1 MKDKIYAE
9 LKKKYSDQLTSKF
22 MESLSERL
30 AESVKEESEIESVID
45 GLESSP
51 ISIKDVK
58 SESTRYAHRM
68 QQRVKE
74 LEALV
79 QTQPPT
85 PEPTLEQKPQT
96 NPDYNA
102 LMQKIEIL
110 EKRESQR
117 EARAMLLERAKAK
130 NIPAVL
136 LDGIQVDSPDKVD
149 ETVNALYDKA
159 QTLRQ
164 QMIQEGL
171 VGEPPKKPSGGASSN
186 QIADDIKNLSAKI

>member
-9 LKKKYSDQLTSKF
+9 LKKKYSGQLTSKF

-30 AESVKEESEIESVID
+30 AASVKEDSEIENVVN

-51 ISIKDVK
+51 INIKDIQA
-58 SESTRYAHRM
+58 ESDR
-68 QQRVKE
+68 RVATLQAKIEE
-74 LEALV
+74 LEKK
-79 QTQPPT
+79 PT
-85 PEPTLEQKPQT
+85 TPAPEPPSA
-96 NPDYNA
+96 NPDIAA
-102 LMQKIEIL
+102 LMQKFETL

-136 LDGIQVDSPDKVD
+136 LDGIQVDSPDRVD

-171 VGEPPKKPSGGASSN
+171 VGEPPKKPSGGANSN
-186 QIADDIKNLSAKI
+186 QTVDEVKNLSATF